1 MWQELGVPLKNSLK
15 NIKEKKSVTEKNP
28 AAQIK
33 QQAVRLFH
41 TVILTAAS
49 FTQRTS
55 FWGWSLWFLCS
66 HSVVLE
72 TLCILGLLL
81 VTVLTRWGTQ
91 GKAHRMV
98 LICRCQRWPV
108 ITVKATLWESGFFIS
123 LMEKGKRKIYVDGCL
138 TDTIQFFF
146 KYWRDLHGNEAML
159 RIIFKME
166 KMINKG
172 WSKVLEAW
180 ACWYKWWT

>member
-1 MWQELGVPLKNSLK
+1 
-15 NIKEKKSVTEKNP
+15 
-28 AAQIK
+28 
-33 QQAVRLFH
+33 
-41 TVILTAAS
+41 
-49 FTQRTS
+49 
-55 FWGWSLWFLCS
+55 
-66 HSVVLE
+66 
-72 TLCILGLLL
+72 
-81 VTVLTRWGTQ
+81 
-91 GKAHRMV
+91 
-98 LICRCQRWPV
+98 V

-180 ACWYKWWT
+180 ACWYK